1 MANALRRCYGV
12 DQLCDLWVPGLPN
25 DIWFN
30 RSYVLIIYMFE
41 TASET
46 RIVRYEMLYISNM
59 MFMLSEYGLHSR
71 GSTWFTSLIHLRF
84 KSHRPARLA
93 WARSIQRRSL
103 DSRDALSTAETH
115 SMASNPDGIRV
126 AHHRDTDAPRTS
138 QVCCSS
144 GLCLFAWSDENV
156 LGEESMATD
165 STRYAR
171 RPCALADSSDN
182 QQRVL

>member
-1 MANALRRCYGV
+1 MANALRQCYGV
-12 DQLCDLWVPGLPN
+12 DQLCDLWVPGVPN
-25 DIWFN
+25 KIWFK

-46 RIVRYEMLYISNM
+46 RIVWYEMLYISNM
-59 MFMLSEYGLHSR
+59 MFMLSEYGLLSR

-84 KSHRPARLA
+84 KSHRPARWALA
-93 WARSIQRRSL
+93 RRIQIRSL

-115 SMASNPDGIRV
+115 SMVGNHDGIRD
-126 AHHRDTDAPRTS
+126 ANHRDTDAPSTS

-144 GLCLFAWSDENV
+144 GFCLFPWSDEKV
-156 LGEESMATD
+156 LGEEAMA
-165 STRYAR
+165 RYAS